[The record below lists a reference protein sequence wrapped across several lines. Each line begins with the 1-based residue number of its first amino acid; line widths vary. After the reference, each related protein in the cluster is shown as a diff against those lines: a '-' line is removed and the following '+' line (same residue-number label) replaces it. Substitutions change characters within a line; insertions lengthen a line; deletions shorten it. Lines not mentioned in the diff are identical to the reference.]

1 MEVKYVDV
9 AIIGGGTAGMSAYK
23 NAIKY
28 TNNVVLIEGG
38 KFGTTCAKV
47 GCMPS
52 KLLISAADAAHSIKN
67 FSKFGLELEG
77 KLVVNGKKVMERVK
91 SERDRFVGFVLESI
105 DNIKEENIIRG
116 YAKFIDNN
124 TIKVDNNIIK
134 AKSIVI
140 ATGSASFI
148 PPFLKDL
155 GDKLITSDDVFYWD
169 DLPKSVAVFGS
180 GVIGLEIGQALS
192 HLGVKV
198 KMFGRGGV
206 IGPLSDPKI
215 LEYSKKAFSEDF
227 YLDNDME
234 ISAQVS
240 RKGHNVLIKY
250 IDKSG
255 KEQEDQFEY
264 VLAATGR
271 KADFSKL
278 DIQNTDLKLDDKG
291 VPISD
296 KYTNQCGNSS
306 IFIAGDSSNNMPL
319 LHIAADEGATA
330 GKNSANFPNIENGK
344 RSANIGIV
352 FTDPQIAV
360 VGKTYKELKD
370 IDYSI
375 GEMSFESQGRSR
387 VMLKNKGLLH
397 VYADNKTGRFL
408 GAEMIGPHVEHLAHL
423 LAWSYQQEMTISK
436 MLEMPF
442 YHPVIEEGLRTALR
456 DVNSKLEN
464 L

>member
-1 MEVKYVDV
+1 MEEKYVDV
-9 AIIGGGTAGMSAYK
+9 AIIGAGTAGMSAYK

-28 TNNVVLIEGG
+28 TNKVILIEGG
-38 KFGTTCAKV
+38 EFGTTCAKF

-67 FSKFGLELEG
+67 FSQFGLELDG
-77 KLVVNGKKVMERVK
+77 KLVVNGKKVMARVK
-91 SERDRFVGFVLESI
+91 SERDRFLGFVLEAI
-105 DNIKEENIIRG
+105 DNIKKENIIKG

-124 TIKVDNNIIK
+124 TLKIGATIIK
-134 AKSIVI
+134 AKAIVI
-140 ATGSASFI
+140 ATGSASSI

-198 KMFGRGGV
+198 KMFGKGGV

-215 LEYSKKAFSEDF
+215 IEYSKKTFSEDF

-234 ISAQVS
+234 VSAQVS
-240 RKGHNVLIKY
+240 RKGDNVLIKY
-250 IDKSG
+250 LDKNG
-255 KEQEDQFEY
+255 EEKEDEFEY
-264 VLAATGR
+264 LLAATGR
-271 KADFSKL
+271 NPDFSKL

-291 VPISD
+291 VPISN
-296 KYTNQCGNSS
+296 KYTNQCGHSS
-306 IFIAGDSSNNMPL
+306 IFIAGDSSNNKPL
-319 LHIAADEGATA
+319 LHIASDEGATA
-330 GKNSANFPNIENGK
+330 GKNAGNFPNIVNQK

-370 IDYSI
+370 MDYSI

-387 VMLKNKGLLH
+387 ITLKNKGLLH
-397 VYADNKTGRFL
+397 LYADNKTGRFL
-408 GAEMIGPHVEHLAHL
+408 GAEMIGPHAEHLAHL
-423 LAWSYQQEMTISK
+423 LAWAYQQEMTIPK

-456 DVNSKLEN
+456 EVNSKLEI